1 MLLTASFR
9 MTFIV
14 WLFLIFSFHHPN
26 GTDYN
31 GYTIEKCEKRT
42 EIENIR
48 CDKFWS
54 VTKYIERTA
63 HQNKSMKGKNK
74 SGITS
79 FENVVLFCCCA
90 IRVAVLSCR
99 CHRSCFFRFF
109 QFFFPVH
116 FRCFDSQNFYFVH
129 LFSNRTN
136 FNIFSFVFFPI
147 EQEINKR
154 YIICFWVR
162 YAVAQ
167 TQTIKIRFFLSHIL
181 KGKKRKRDTR
191 APT

>member
-1 MLLTASFR
+1 MQRSAHISPFSHNTKTNKFIFDNDILLQSKIAKTVLLLTASFR

-109 QFFFPVH
+109 QFFFPFTFVASIRKI
-116 FRCFDSQNFYFVH
+116 FILFICSPTEPISIYF
-129 LFSNRTN
+129 LSC
-136 FNIFSFVFFPI
+136 SFPL
-147 EQEINKR
+147 NKR
-154 YIICFWVR
+154 
-162 YAVAQ
+162 
-167 TQTIKIRFFLSHIL
+167 
-181 KGKKRKRDTR
+181 
-191 APT
+191 